1 MTIEHRLEALEREL
15 AATKRRHHRLFIV
28 VLFAI
33 ILLAV
38 AGAPEGDGS
47 SAVMAQDEQVV
58 AQVVRA
64 RRFVVID
71 EAGTERA
78 VIAANG
84 KRSWLEL
91 FDDRGTKRATLTVD
105 TEVPGLSPALR
116 LYNELGKDQVSLVAG
131 NSSGGLWVD
140 DTTGQLRAEL
150 CVEDSGSS
158 WFAINDKTG
167 KSKVELNT
175 YERGSQLTLDV
186 DKKNGLGRANPRAA
200 LIVRRS
206 GPWLSL
212 FGNFAQ
218 QRAEIGATHVVLKD
232 GATMTYPVSSVRL
245 YRLDGTVIW
254 KAPE

>member
-28 VLFAI
+28 VLCVI

-38 AGAPEGDGS
+38 AGAPGGDGS
-47 SAVMAQDEQVV
+47 SAVMAQDEPVA

-71 EAGTERA
+71 EDGTERA

-105 TEVPGLSPALR
+105 TEVPELSPALR

-140 DTTGQLRAEL
+140 DTRGQLRAEL
-150 CVEDSGSS
+150 CVEDSGPS
-158 WFAINDKTG
+158 WFAITDKTK
-167 KSKVELNT
+167 KSSVVLETDEHRSL
-175 YERGSQLTLDV
+175 LTLDV
-186 DKKNGLGRANPRAA
+186 DKKKPLARANPSAA
-200 LIVRRS
+200 LIVLRD

-212 FGNFAQ
+212 TDSLGKS
-218 QRAEIGATHVVLKD
+218 RAEVGATRVLLED

-245 YRLDGTVIW
+245 YRSDGTVIW